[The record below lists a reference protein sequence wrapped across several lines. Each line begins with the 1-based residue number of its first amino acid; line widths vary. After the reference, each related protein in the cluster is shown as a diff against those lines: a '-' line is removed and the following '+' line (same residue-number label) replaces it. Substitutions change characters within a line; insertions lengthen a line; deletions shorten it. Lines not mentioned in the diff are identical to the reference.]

1 MTFREALK
9 RQATTGSGGAST
21 DLYILF
27 GLVIANFFVL
37 TWPGG
42 GAGKKREVMSFWRIR
57 IPPKNSSQLLMLDAF
72 SRKAVSADSSGAFI
86 GGGELASLKSF
97 IADGNK
103 RLDAVN
109 ALSSN
114 AACIVSDAVAG
125 ICCENTGLTAPNGG
139 VYTNRKMAACLRDG
153 EIVLRYVS
161 YALLAGDA
169 SVLQD
174 RCLNGLRETYAALG
188 VPTGSAAR
196 AVAIMK
202 AAAAALITNTNSQ
215 PKKAAVT
222 QGDCAS
228 LAGEAG
234 SYFDSVIS
242 AIS

>member
-1 MTFREALK
+1 MHLPK
-9 RQATTGSGGAST
+9 Q
-21 DLYILF
+21 
-27 GLVIANFFVL
+27 
-37 TWPGG
+37 
-42 GAGKKREVMSFWRIR
+42 R
-57 IPPKNSSQLLMLDAF
+57 IPQPHARRILPGCCLGRFQRLLHWWRRTGF
-72 SRKAVSADSSGAFI
+72 
-86 GGGELASLKSF
+86 LKSF

-109 ALSSN
+109 AITSN
-114 AACIVSDAVAG
+114 ASCIVSDAVAG

-202 AAAAALITNTNSQ
+202 AS
-215 PKKAAVT
+215 AVRT
-222 QGDCAS
+222 SPTPTAS
-228 LAGEAG
+228 PRRCL
-234 SYFDSVIS
+234 
-242 AIS
+242 

>member
-1 MTFREALK
+1 MNKPKDGWRK
-9 RQATTGSGGAST
+9 
-21 DLYILF
+21 
-27 GLVIANFFVL
+27 NFTNFSFVNLCVL
-37 TWPGG
+37 TTVFRKSVWKAGVCSFVMRNASPQTTYSTTPCSTHSPGLLS
-42 GAGKKREVMSFWRIR
+42 RP
-57 IPPKNSSQLLMLDAF
+57 IPAAPSLVAANLPP
-72 SRKAVSADSSGAFI
+72 
-86 GGGELASLKSF
+86 LKSF

-109 ALSSN
+109 AITSN
-114 AACIVSDAVAG
+114 ASCIVSDAVAG

-202 AAAAALITNTNSQ
+202 AAASALITNTNSQ
-215 PKKAAVT
+215 PKKMALT
-222 QGDCAS
+222 SGDCAS
-228 LAGEAG
+228 LSGEAA
-234 SYFDSVIS
+234 SYFDMVIS

>member
-1 MTFREALK
+1 MVNRDADCIPQTLNR
-9 RQATTGSGGAST
+9 ST
-21 DLYILF
+21 
-27 GLVIANFFVL
+27 
-37 TWPGG
+37 
-42 GAGKKREVMSFWRIR
+42 
-57 IPPKNSSQLLMLDAF
+57 MLDAF

-97 IADGNK
+97 ISEGNK

-188 VPTGSAAR
+188 VPTGSASR

-222 QGDCAS
+222 QGDCSS
-228 LAGEAG
+228 LSGEAS
-234 SYFDSVIS
+234 SYFDMVIS